1 MTASNIG
8 NGPDKNFN
16 AKEERKVMT
25 KTFVLICNVR
35 KLTKYSFY
43 IVHCESVCVLCQRA

>member
-16 AKEERKVMT
+16 AKEERKVQTVSQVSCCSMMWKAVNIT
-25 KTFVLICNVR
+25 NVYQM
-35 KLTKYSFY
+35 LF
-43 IVHCESVCVLCQRA
+43 SVAELL